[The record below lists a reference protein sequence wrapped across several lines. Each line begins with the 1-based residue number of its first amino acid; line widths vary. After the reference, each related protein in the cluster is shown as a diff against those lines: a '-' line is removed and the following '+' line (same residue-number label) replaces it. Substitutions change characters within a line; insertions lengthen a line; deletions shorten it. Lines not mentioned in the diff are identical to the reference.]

1 MEFQCSLSL
10 LVNYYEH
17 CTFKVL
23 LPLIYILTRESY
35 ITTLIIPQEN
45 NIAFASIRLS
55 QCCLATVNFKFNAFY
70 VGILL
75 ANSKHCFTEYILKNH
90 LL

>member
-17 CTFKVL
+17 CTFKIL
-23 LPLIYILTRESY
+23 LPPIYFFTRESY

-55 QCCLATVNFKFNAFY
+55 QCY
-70 VGILL
+70 V
-75 ANSKHCFTEYILKNH
+75 A
-90 LL
+90 